1 MPRLNRYRQSR
12 DIARSAAELDV
23 LKVFTRHELTPTERL
38 MILNDLSR
46 RELSDVY
53 REETEGPN
61 DNS

>member
-1 MPRLNRYRQSR
+1 MRVNRYRHSR

-23 LKVFTRHELTPTERL
+23 LKVFAAHKLTPTERL

-46 RELSDVY
+46 RELSTVY
-53 REETEGPN
+53 REETET